1 MTKAITGTVED
12 HVESMQDLQDWWVC
26 VPWPCKGRNISTCAD
41 MWDTC
46 NVVQAL
52 MSPSGPANSQH
63 DAHASI
69 FRAAVRIVIV
79 GRTCMPQCTMDR
91 LPCRGNRIPT
101 LLHDDPA
108 SAYPL
113 CDCVSRASA
122 NLCSTAANTVS
133 IDVADRQWIKSTAG
147 PRERPMLFALRIFL
161 IG

>member
-1 MTKAITGTVED
+1 
-12 HVESMQDLQDWWVC
+12 
-26 VPWPCKGRNISTCAD
+26 

-63 DAHASI
+63 VDRAPI
-69 FRAAVRIVIV
+69 FRAAVSIVIV
-79 GRTCMPQCTMDR
+79 GRTCMPQCAMDR

-101 LLHDDPA
+101 LLHDDDPA

-122 NLCSTAANTVS
+122 NSCSTAAN
-133 IDVADRQWIKSTAG
+133 DQRRG
-147 PRERPMLFALRIFL
+147 
-161 IG
+161 